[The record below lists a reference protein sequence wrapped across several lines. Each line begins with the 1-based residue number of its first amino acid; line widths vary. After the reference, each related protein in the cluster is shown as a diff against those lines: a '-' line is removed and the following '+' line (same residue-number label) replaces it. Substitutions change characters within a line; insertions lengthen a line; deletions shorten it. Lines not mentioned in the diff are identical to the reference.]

1 MFDNSTIAHSA
12 GLNWKTDMKPGSNP
26 FIGILAII
34 LLLSGCASVPH
45 HLTEQRKSA
54 IRNVAVVSLVP
65 ENVNF
70 DKIAIFSSS
79 NTYTRFDMGGKVAD
93 SILYVSRARIAES
106 DPGWTIKNIG
116 YDQAALL
123 ETVNTPSGFNSAH
136 AKEAFAELARKND
149 LDAIFVVRAA
159 ADKADD
165 VQQDHRAY
173 YLREG
178 MNVLLKNNNLGGDP
192 KLVFRAKLSVAV
204 IGKNGEMMAVGSIP
218 AQLDHVNELDPDDYG
233 VSLDM
238 KHNFRPET
246 LDKLGQGVIVD
257 LARRLNL
264 CLDDLGFIEG
274 SNPEPRH
281 IDVAPQPDA
290 ASEPKPAVQAA
301 PASDSFDQCFS
312 RCRKYT
318 DRTKAQCFDACNK

>member
-1 MFDNSTIAHSA
+1 M
-12 GLNWKTDMKPGSNP
+12 
-26 FIGILAII
+26 
-34 LLLSGCASVPH
+34 
-45 HLTEQRKSA
+45 TEQSKSA

-65 ENVNF
+65 ENINF

-79 NTYTRFDMGGKVAD
+79 NTYTQFDMGGKVAD
-93 SILYVSRARIAES
+93 SILYVSRARIAKS
-106 DPGWTIKNIG
+106 DPGWTIKKIG

-123 ETVNTPSGFNSAH
+123 ESLNSPSGFAGTH
-136 AKEAFAELARKND
+136 AKEAFAGLARNNG

-159 ADKADD
+159 ADKAEDL
-165 VQQDHRAY
+165 QQDHKAY

-192 KLVFRAKLSVAV
+192 KLVFRANLSVV
-204 IGKNGEMMAVGSIP
+204 VMGKNGEVMAVGSIP

-246 LDKLGQGVIVD
+246 LDKLGRGVIVD

-274 SNPEPRH
+274 SNPETRH
-281 IDVAPQPDA
+281 ILVAPQPA
-290 ASEPKPAVQAA
+290 EVSEPKAAVQAA
-301 PASDSFDQCFS
+301 PAANSFDQCFS
-312 RCRKYT
+312 RCRQYT
-318 DRTKAQCFDACNK
+318 DRTKDQCFDACNK

>member
-1 MFDNSTIAHSA
+1 
-12 GLNWKTDMKPGSNP
+12 MKLGSNP
-26 FIGILAII
+26 FINISAIF

-45 HLTEQRKSA
+45 HLSEQSKNAIKS
-54 IRNVAVVSLVP
+54 VAVVSLVP

-79 NTYTRFDMGGKVAD
+79 NTYTQFDMGGKVAD
-93 SILYVSRARIAES
+93 SILYVSRARIAKS
-106 DPGWTIKNIG
+106 DPGWTIKKIG

-123 ETVNTPSGFNSAH
+123 ETLNTPSGFEGSD
-136 AKEAFAELARKND
+136 AKDAFADLARKND

-159 ADKADD
+159 PDKADD
-165 VQQDHRAY
+165 NQQDHKAY
-173 YLREG
+173 YLLEG
-178 MNVLLKNNNLGGDP
+178 MNALLKNNNLGGDP
-192 KLVFRAKLSVAV
+192 KLVFRANLSVVV
-204 IGKNGEMMAVGSIP
+204 IGKNGEVMAVGSIP

-246 LDKLGQGVIVD
+246 LDKLGRGVIVD

-274 SNPEPRH
+274 SNPETRH
-281 IDVAPQPDA
+281 IQVAPQPDV

-312 RCRKYT
+312 RCRQYT
-318 DRTKAQCFDACNK
+318 DRTKDQCFDACNK

>member
-1 MFDNSTIAHSA
+1 MNH
-12 GLNWKTDMKPGSNP
+12 GSNRL
-26 FIGILAII
+26 IRILAII
-34 LLLSGCASVPH
+34 LLLSGCASAPH
-45 HLTEQRKSA
+45 HLTEQSKRA

-79 NTYTRFDMGGKVAD
+79 NTYTRFDMGGKVTD
-93 SILYVSRARIAES
+93 SILYVSRARIAKS
-106 DPGWTIKNIG
+106 DPGWAIKDIG

-123 ETVNTPSGFNSAH
+123 ETLNAPSGFNGAH
-136 AKEAFAELARKND
+136 AKEAFANLARKNN

-159 ADKADD
+159 ADIADD
-165 VQQDHRAY
+165 MQQDHRAY

-192 KLVFRAKLSVAV
+192 KLVFRANLSVAV
-204 IGKNGEMMAVGSIP
+204 IGRNGEIMAVGSIP

-238 KHNFRPET
+238 KHNFHPET
-246 LDKLGQGVIVD
+246 LDKLGRGVIVD

-274 SNPEPRH
+274 SNPETRH
-281 IDVAPQPDA
+281 ILVAPQPDA
-290 ASEPKPAVQAA
+290 ASEPKSAVQAV
-301 PASDSFDQCFS
+301 PPSNSFDQCFT
-312 RCRKYT
+312 RCRHYT
-318 DRTKAQCFDACNK
+318 DRTKDQCFDACNK

>member
-1 MFDNSTIAHSA
+1 MN
-12 GLNWKTDMKPGSNP
+12 LGSNTL
-26 FIGILAII
+26 IRIVAII
-34 LLLSGCASVPH
+34 LLLSGCASTPH
-45 HLTEQRKSA
+45 HLSEQGKSG

-70 DKIAIFSSS
+70 DKIGIFSSS

-93 SILYVSRARIAES
+93 SILYVSRARITKS

-116 YDQAALL
+116 YDQATLL
-123 ETVNTPSGFNSAH
+123 EILNTPSGFNGAH
-136 AKEAFAELARKND
+136 AKEAFAGLARKNG

-165 VQQDHRAY
+165 MQQDHRAY

-192 KLVFRAKLSVAV
+192 KLVFRANLSVAV
-204 IGKNGEMMAVGSIP
+204 IGKNGEVMAVGSIP

-246 LDKLGQGVIVD
+246 LDKLGRGVIVD

-274 SNPEPRH
+274 SNPETRH
-281 IDVAPQPDA
+281 ILVAPQPDV
-290 ASEPKPAVQAA
+290 ASEPKPAVQAE
-301 PASDSFDQCFS
+301 PVPPDSFDQCFS
-312 RCRKYT
+312 RCRQYT
-318 DRTKAQCFDACNK
+318 DRTKDQCFDACNK

>member
-1 MFDNSTIAHSA
+1 
-12 GLNWKTDMKPGSNP
+12 MKPGTNP
-26 FIGILAII
+26 FTRVFAIM

-45 HLTEQRKSA
+45 HLTEQGKSS

-65 ENVNF
+65 ESVNF

-93 SILYVSRARIAES
+93 SILYVSRARIAKS
-106 DPGWTIKNIG
+106 DPGWNIKNIG

-123 ETVNTPSGFNSAH
+123 ASLNTPSGFKGAR
-136 AKEAFAELARKND
+136 AKEAFADLARKDD

-159 ADKADD
+159 ADKSEDM
-165 VQQDHRAY
+165 QQDHRAY

-192 KLVFRAKLSVAV
+192 KLEFRANLSVSV
-204 IGKNGEMMAVGSIP
+204 IGKNGEVMAAGSIP

-238 KHNFRPET
+238 KHNARPET
-246 LDKLGQGVIVD
+246 LDKLGRGVIVD

-264 CLDDLGFIEG
+264 CLDDLGFVEG
-274 SNPEPRH
+274 SNPETRH
-281 IDVAPQPDA
+281 ILVAPQPDA
-290 ASEPKPAVQAA
+290 VSEPKPAALAA
-301 PASDSFDQCFS
+301 PAQDSFDQCFS
-312 RCRKYT
+312 RCRQYT
-318 DRTKAQCFDACNK
+318 DRTKDQCFDACNK